1 MPRKPTADTSPPRP
15 AKSARAIGV
24 VKGDTVLANVTS
36 KKAQRQYSTAEIVK
50 AIHEADGL
58 LSRAAELLGCSRN
71 AIYRRANEP
80 EIAEAIKDARAFIVF
95 DAEDALRNRIKDG
108 DTTAII
114 FTLKTLGKQHGYIE
128 RHELTGRDG
137 APLLSFEDLK
147 RRVVGDDNE

>member
-24 VKGDTVLANVTS
+24 VKNVDVAKATAKKTS
-36 KKAQRQYSTAEIVK
+36 RHFSTAEIAK
-50 AIHEADGL
+50 AIYAADGL
-58 LSRAAELLGCSRN
+58 LTRAANLLGCDRMT
-71 AIYRRANEP
+71 IYRRANEP

-95 DAEDALRNRIKDG
+95 DAEDALRNRIRDG